1 MINKNDGWIL
11 FDQNVRTFRRNGDIS
26 SMLGETSAL
35 QVYRVERASLAEGVR
50 GGGRVGGGYHM
61 WRWHGLEAAAAKVAH
76 HHLHHI
82 ATLPLCCHTPLM
94 PGLPTH
100 HSAFSQ
106 RLPKNQRGSIDTMI
120 VIKWVQWLYTCQ
132 WMYSTSLKKT
142 SCIYEPHAF
151 QAKWVLGIVGC
162 LPFLIA
168 ALIDS
173 CSLVHKVPIGEEW
186 QDDRT
191 VTRRDSG
198 TPCQLQ

>member
-1 MINKNDGWIL
+1 
-11 FDQNVRTFRRNGDIS
+11 
-26 SMLGETSAL
+26 MLGETSAL

-120 VIKWVQWLYTCQ
+120 VIKWVQCTCA
-132 WMYSTSLKKT
+132 SSE
-142 SCIYEPHAF
+142 CI
-151 QAKWVLGIVGC
+151 
-162 LPFLIA
+162 
-168 ALIDS
+168 
-173 CSLVHKVPIGEEW
+173 
-186 QDDRT
+186 
-191 VTRRDSG
+191 
-198 TPCQLQ
+198 QLL